1 MAANP
6 SKLNGRVLLLLAL
19 ALCVALGIVIAAGVD
34 AGSDDADV
42 RRGSLYALGAV
53 ALAMALGAV
62 EWWRRR
68 GDRCAVSVLR
78 QDADVSSEIKSLLAR
93 EQQDHARMWAL
104 LSTMD
109 IGLLYM
115 SIDERVIYCNPAFLR
130 IWRVPPGPGVIGAG
144 IEELLAVTGCSLARP
159 GEHARYVLRAPQDGE
174 PQIKLDLPMA
184 DGRLITQQS
193 HPVNDGAGQPQGR
206 MWVFEDVTVE
216 RRNAKQLVHLA
227 ERDALTGIYNRYR
240 FNEEIE
246 RMSADAQR
254 GAASSRCS
262 FLISMVSNTLMTLMA
277 TARAT
282 PR

>member
-68 GDRCAVSVLR
+68 GDRSAVSVLR

-144 IEELLAVTGCSLARP
+144 IEELLAVTGCTLARP
-159 GEHARYVLRAPQDGE
+159 GEQSRYVLRAPQEGE
-174 PQIKLDLPMA
+174 TQVKLDLPLA

-193 HPVNDGAGQPQGR
+193 HPVTDGAGRTRVPPARLAALRSLHGGIARQPFIRVRLRAWVARYPLPWARRIAARAGR
-206 MWVFEDVTVE
+206 MD
-216 RRNAKQLVHLA
+216 RAM
-227 ERDALTGIYNRYR
+227 ALTGYGFDGGRSWN
-240 FNEEIE
+240 
-246 RMSADAQR
+246 
-254 GAASSRCS
+254 
-262 FLISMVSNTLMTLMA
+262 VSLAHAPT
-277 TARAT
+277 
-282 PR
+282 